1 MGTGNGRKAGGIFCI
16 LGWILAAAVFAFLP
30 KQIPIRFTDGVPSA
44 AAGRETVFLW
54 PLIQMIVLLL
64 GRNRSMLPDALG
76 RLLSDSQYESTVCGI
91 SVFVF
96 ALEALMIFASFAG

>member
-1 MGTGNGRKAGGIFCI
+1 MGTGNGRKAGWIFCI

-44 AAGRETVFLW
+44 VAGRETVFLW

-64 GRNRSMLPDALG
+64 GRKRSMLPDALG
-76 RLLSDSQYESTVCGI
+76 RLLSDSQYEWAVCGL